1 MDIKKSIASQYY
13 ASLEMLKQAVEACP
27 EELWYDTGYT
37 NPFWR
42 TAFHA
47 LYYTHLYLQP
57 TEQDFIPWQGLDEQ
71 YRVLGSSPDLEEMV
85 EPLSKESIAA
95 YIAFCHQE
103 VEKQVAA
110 LDPSAESGFSWI
122 PLDKFEHQLYSIR
135 HIMQHTGEL
144 FERLGESGGPEL
156 HWVGGKPEETS

>member
-1 MDIKKSIASQYY
+1 MDLKKSIVSQYF

-27 EELWYDTGYT
+27 EALWYDTGYR
-37 NPFWR
+37 NPYWR

-47 LYYTHLYLQP
+47 LFYTHLYLQP

-71 YRVLGSSPDLEEMV
+71 YRKLGASPDLEETV
-85 EPLSKESIAA
+85 EPLSKEQILD
-95 YIAFCHQE
+95 YIDFCHQE

-110 LDPSAESGFSWI
+110 QDLSAESGFSWI
-122 PLDKFEHQLYSIR
+122 SLDKFEHQIYSIR

-144 FERLGESGGPEL
+144 FERLGSTGGPDV
-156 HWVGGKPEETS
+156 HWVGRKPDASS